1 MIRDIK
7 QRYDQNFYKIMA
19 ENFGDEIFVTDGEG
33 VVLFVNCAAVNVI
46 GKAVTDIVGRNVA
59 ELVEEGMFQPS
70 VTQEVIKRQ
79 TEVSLIQT
87 LSDGSHVLCTGV
99 PVFDPAH
106 EKIKMIVSTTKNVE
120 ALQELME
127 EIDQQ
132 KGEIE
137 NLREQAFE
145 EQGLITGKDGA
156 TDLKNMI
163 LKIAPLD
170 IPILIQGETGVG
182 KEVAAKAI
190 HQFGMGSKAPFIKI
204 NCATI
209 PENLIESE
217 LFGYERGAFTGAE
230 KSGKKGKVEMA
241 AGGTLFLD
249 EIGEMP
255 LSLQV
260 KLLDFL
266 QDGSFSRVGGTA
278 RKTVKTRIITA
289 TNRNL
294 NKMSEEGTFRSDL
307 YYRINGIP
315 FVIPPLRARIS
326 DIEALARYF
335 IARCNSKYNG
345 KKHLDDKAM
354 ILLKGYSWP
363 GNVRELEHMIEQVY
377 VLSEGTTITE
387 KDLRPALSNGIAN
400 VAGKGVTCEGLMPLK
415 EAKWEVERIL
425 VNRAYAE
432 LGSTYKV
439 AEVLKCDQS
448 TVVKLMKKHNPS
460 GGGVEDII
468 CWEL

>member
-1 MIRDIK
+1 MNNDIK
-7 QRYDQNFYKIMA
+7 ERYNQDFYKIMA

-33 VVLFVNCAAVNVI
+33 VVLFVNYAAVNVI
-46 GKAVTDIVGRNVA
+46 GKAVTDLVGRNVS
-59 ELVEEGMFQPS
+59 ELVEEGIFSPS
-70 VTQEVIKRQ
+70 VTQEVLKRQ
-79 TEVSLIQT
+79 KEVSLIQT
-87 LSDGSHVLCTGV
+87 LLDGSHVLCTGV
-99 PVFDPAH
+99 PVFDKTH
-106 EKIKMIVSTTKNVE
+106 EKIKMVVSTTKNVE
-120 ALQELME
+120 AIQDLME

-132 KGEIE
+132 KSEIE
-137 NLREQAFE
+137 NLREQAFQ
-145 EQGLITGKDGA
+145 EQGLITGEDEANGIKH
-156 TDLKNMI
+156 TI

-170 IPILIQGETGVG
+170 VPILIQGETGVG

-190 HQFGMGSKAPFIKI
+190 HQFGLGSKAPFIKI

-209 PENLIESE
+209 PESLIESE

-230 KSGKKGKVEMA
+230 KNGKKGKVEMA

-266 QDGSFSRVGGTA
+266 QDGSFSRVGGTT
-278 RKTVKTRIITA
+278 RKTVKTRVITA

-294 NKMSEEGTFRSDL
+294 KKMSEEGTFRSDL
-307 YYRINGIP
+307 YYRINVIP
-315 FVIPPLRARIS
+315 FLIPPLRTRIS

-335 IARCNSKYNG
+335 VSRCNSKYKG

-354 ILLKGYSWP
+354 VLLKNYSWP
-363 GNVRELEHMIEQVY
+363 GNVREMEHIIEHVY
-377 VLSEGTTITE
+377 ILSEGTAITD
-387 KDLRPALSNGIAN
+387 KDLQPVLSSEAVNA
-400 VAGKGVTCEGLMPLK
+400 VGKGITCEGLMPLK
-415 EAKWEVERIL
+415 EAKWEVEKIL
-425 VNRAYAE
+425 INRAYAE

-448 TVVKLMKKHNPS
+448 TVVKLMKKHNL
-460 GGGVEDII
+460 GLRV
-468 CWEL
+468 